1 MSSKPME
8 PMPASVMPR
17 DDILRAYAER
27 KARSANK
34 DFGGGHIDGADQI
47 FRSSGSTSASS
58 GSGGM
63 RTLFNASRVVSPTN
77 TGNGGIYEWG
87 VYAYGG
93 GAIYAIGDEHDEG
106 GA

>member
-1 MSSKPME
+1 MS
-8 PMPASVMPR
+8 R

-27 KARSANK
+27 KVTSANK

-77 TGNGGIYEWG
+77 TGNGGIYEW
-87 VYAYGG
+87 V
-93 GAIYAIGDEHDEG
+93 
-106 GA
+106 